1 MSKVNYKFVESEL
14 YNYHRNKITLQELE
28 DEIINGSPAM
38 GERVQSSTI
47 GNTTESKALR
57 LYSSPERFML
67 RRGTD
72 AVDQAIKIIKLNAP
86 EKYTMVEMKYFKA
99 EYTDKKIASELNI
112 SIETY
117 YRWKKEIVKLVG
129 NFMGIS
135 IT

>member
-72 AVDQAIKIIKLNAP
+72 AVEQAVKIVKCNAP
-86 EKYTMVEMKYFKA
+86 EKYTLVEMKYFKG
-99 EYTDKKIASELNI
+99 EYTDKKIALELNI

-117 YRWKKEIVKLVG
+117 YRWKKDFIKLVG
-129 NFMGIS
+129 SFMGII